1 MWAPASIAS
10 DRAATRAAPTTSALD
25 RSRKAGHNPPMSIH
39 DAPLEPGQ
47 AAAAAPGKAMPPA
60 SDPATAGGH
69 LTIDLTA
76 IEANWRALSG
86 RTVPIEC
93 AAVVK
98 ADAYG
103 CGLEA
108 VTARLA
114 KAGCKT
120 FFVADLAE
128 GARVRALAR
137 DAVIYVL
144 NGLLPQTAQAFAAA
158 NLRPV
163 INGPAELAEWD
174 AFVAATSWRGGAALH
189 VDTGMN
195 RLGLSPDEAVAVA
208 SRVQLENHGFT
219 LLMSHL
225 ACAETPSNSM
235 NDRQIRLF
243 RELRILFRGV
253 SSSLAN
259 SSGIFL
265 GGGTVH
271 CDLVRPG
278 VALFG
283 GNPTPGQSN
292 PMRPVVEL
300 KGRIVQVREVKRGDT
315 VGYGAS
321 YTAQRPSRLAI
332 VAVGYADGFLR
343 SAAGDRNKPP
353 AQVIVAGKRC
363 PLAGRV
369 SMDLIAVDVTDVPD
383 GRARRGDFATLIGAE
398 LGIDELAAALGT
410 ISYEVLTRLGHRL
423 HRVYKGA

>member
-1 MWAPASIAS
+1 
-10 DRAATRAAPTTSALD
+10 
-25 RSRKAGHNPPMSIH
+25 MSIQ
-39 DAPLEPGQ
+39 DAPLEPGK
-47 AAAAAPGKAMPPA
+47 AATTDKAALTG
-60 SDPATAGGH
+60 DDQATAGGL
-69 LTIDLTA
+69 LTIDLAA
-76 IEANWRALSG
+76 IEANWRMLSS

-93 AAVVK
+93 AAVLK

-120 FFVADLAE
+120 YFVADIAE
-128 GARVRALAR
+128 GRRVRALAR

-144 NGLLPQTAQAFAAA
+144 NGLAPHTAPAFRDS

-174 AFVAATSWRGGAALH
+174 AFVAASNWRGGAALH

-225 ACAETPSNSM
+225 ACAEAPSNPM
-235 NDRQIRLF
+235 NDRQIRMF
-243 RELRILFRGV
+243 RELRIMFRGV
-253 SSSLAN
+253 SASLAN

-278 VALFG
+278 IALFG
-283 GNPTPGQSN
+283 GNPTPGKTN

-300 KGRIVQVREVKRGDT
+300 KGRILQVREVKRGDT

-321 YTAQRPSRLAI
+321 FTAQRATRVAI
-332 VAVGYADGFLR
+332 VAVGYADGYLR

-353 AQVIVAGKRC
+353 AQVIVGGKRC

-369 SMDLIAVDVTDVPD
+369 SMDIISIDVTDVPD
-383 GRARRGDFATLIGAE
+383 GRARRGDFATLIGGD

-410 ISYEVLTRLGHRL
+410 IGYEVLTRLGDRF
-423 HRVYKGA
+423 HRVYK

>member
-1 MWAPASIAS
+1 MSFQEASLES
-10 DRAATRAAPTTSALD
+10 GRAAPAGSD
-25 RSRKAGHNPPMSIH
+25 KAT
-39 DAPLEPGQ
+39 APAPDP
-47 AAAAAPGKAMPPA
+47 AAA
-60 SDPATAGGH
+60 GGL
-69 LTIDLTA
+69 LTIDLAA
-76 IEANWRALSG
+76 IDANWRTLSSH
-86 RTVPIEC
+86 TIPIEC
-93 AAVVK
+93 AAVIK

-103 CGLEA
+103 CGLEPVA
-108 VTARLA
+108 TRLA

-128 GARVRALAR
+128 GARLRAIVR

-144 NGLLPQTAQAFAAA
+144 DGLLPNTAQAFADA

-174 AFVAATSWRGGAALH
+174 AFAASGWRGGAALH

-195 RLGLSPDEAVAVA
+195 RLGLSPDEAVAVS

-219 LLMSHL
+219 LLMSHF
-225 ACAETPSNSM
+225 ACADTPSNPM
-235 NDRQIRLF
+235 NDRQIRMF

-278 VALFG
+278 MALFG
-283 GNPTPGQSN
+283 CNPTPGKSN
-292 PMRPVVEL
+292 PMKPVVEL
-300 KGRIVQVREVKRGDT
+300 KGRILQVREVKRGDT
-315 VGYGAS
+315 VGYAGTF
-321 YTAQRPSRLAI
+321 TAQRASRIAI
-332 VAVGYADGFLR
+332 VAVGYADGILR
-343 SAAGDRNKPP
+343 SAAGDRNKAP

-369 SMDLIAVDVTDVPD
+369 SMDLISVDVTDVPD
-383 GRARRGDFATLIGAE
+383 GRARRGDFATLIGGD
-398 LGIDELAAALGT
+398 LGIDEVAASFGT
-410 ISYEVLTRLGHRL
+410 IGYEVLTRLGRRF